1 MLLIQMD
8 DESTQLDVCD
18 AEIFFLLRFRLLLHV
33 GHVFSRAVTDT
44 EHQSQITFC
53 AAVTYYH
60 ETETEYSA
68 FQTIVRSSQVFKNIF
83 Q

>member
-1 MLLIQMD
+1 MMNRHSWMFVMLRY
-8 DESTQLDVCD
+8 
-18 AEIFFLLRFRLLLHV
+18 IFSAPFPITLHV

-60 ETETEYSA
+60 ETEAEYSA

>member
-1 MLLIQMD
+1 MMRRHSWMFVMLRY
-8 DESTQLDVCD
+8 
-18 AEIFFLLRFRLLLHV
+18 FLLRFRLLLHV

-53 AAVTYYH
+53 SICAAVTYYS
-60 ETETEYSA
+60 ESEAECPA
-68 FQTIVRSSQVFKNIF
+68 FQMFVRSSQVFKNIF